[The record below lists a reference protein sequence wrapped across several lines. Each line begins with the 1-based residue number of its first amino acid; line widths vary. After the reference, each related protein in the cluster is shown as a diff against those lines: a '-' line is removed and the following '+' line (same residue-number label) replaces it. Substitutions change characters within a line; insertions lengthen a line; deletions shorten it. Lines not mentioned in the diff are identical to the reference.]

1 MIEKPKLIDEAW
13 SAEDSDPNTIA
24 GLICVGRRF
33 SMLGHRA
40 LVTGGSVSIGRA
52 IAIAF
57 ADAGADVAIQ
67 YAKNADEELGVA
79 GSAEATAQMIRTR
92 GRKVALIPADFSHPG
107 EGRRAVAEAA
117 NAIGSLDTLV
127 LAASIQYRKPFD
139 EVVPE
144 EIDRQVQVNFC
155 ATIEILQS
163 ALPAMRERGFGRI
176 LLIGS
181 VNQTRPEPELSV
193 YGALKSAQANLALN
207 LARQFGPFGVT
218 VNNLSPGLVATER
231 NRWRRQDADAWAEI
245 ERNSSPLGRAGTP
258 EEIVGAA
265 LLLCSAAGS
274 FINGADLQVTGGRH
288 L

>member
-1 MIEKPKLIDEAW
+1 
-13 SAEDSDPNTIA
+13 
-24 GLICVGRRF
+24 
-33 SMLGHRA
+33 
-40 LVTGGSVSIGRA
+40 
-52 IAIAF
+52 
-57 ADAGADVAIQ
+57 
-67 YAKNADEELGVA
+67 
-79 GSAEATAQMIRTR
+79 
-92 GRKVALIPADFSHPG
+92 
-107 EGRRAVAEAA
+107 
-117 NAIGSLDTLV
+117 V

-207 LARQFGPFGVT
+207 LARHFGPFGVT